1 MKLIKFLTSL
11 IISILITNQS
21 YGIENK
27 IILKIGNE
35 IITSYDIQKEAN
47 YLSSLNPNIKNLSND
62 QIYTLSK
69 NSLIRYKIKQNEIL
83 KNFDN
88 YEVDRDVIDQFIEN
102 IINKNNLN
110 SKKEFFNHIK
120 KNKLSIDYIEKKIS
134 MEVLW
139 NRLIYIKYYSKVKT
153 DNKKIKEQIK
163 KNNKLGKKQV
173 FLQEIL
179 FEIKEN
185 ENINSKY
192 KILKKSIDEEGFEKT
207 ALLYSLSETSKNSGN
222 IGWVDAN
229 SLNKNILKEVNK
241 LNIGESTNPIT
252 IPGGFLIL
260 KLKNTRIEREEI
272 NIEEE
277 IKKIVQNKINE
288 QLNQYSLIYYNKIKK
303 NININEL

>member
-277 IKKIVQNKINE
+277 VKKIVQNKINE
-288 QLNQYSLIYYNKIKK
+288 QLNQYSLIFYNKIKK

>member
-11 IISILITNQS
+11 IISILVTNQS

>member
-288 QLNQYSLIYYNKIKK
+288 QLNQYSLIFYNKIKK